1 MKKSMMVAAASAF
14 GLAMAAGAAH
24 ATPSVSLVGT
34 CNISVEYCLFDGN
47 VAGDASSPLIDAA
60 YNGQS
65 PTPSP
70 LLDLADLAFFG
81 EADSGLPAHGGTYIA
96 DFLVSYFAV
105 KAGDQFTLYKVSTP
119 STSFVWSTAGLVNKK
134 GIEHDV
140 SHIAFWGAEPGTP
153 GGGVPEPA
161 TWAMMIAGFGA
172 VGAVLR
178 RRKVAFAA

>member
-1 MKKSMMVAAASAF
+1 MKKSTILAAAA
-14 GLAMAAGAAH
+14 AMALGISAGAAH

-47 VAGDASSPLIDAA
+47 VADASSSPLIDAA
-60 YNGQS
+60 YNGQA

-70 LLDLADLAFFG
+70 LLDLADMAFFG
-81 EADSGLPAHGGTYIA
+81 KVETGLPTHGGTYVA
-96 DFLVSYFAV
+96 DFLVSFFAV
-105 KAGDQFTLYKVSTP
+105 KAGDQFTLYKLDTP
-119 STSFVWSTAGLVNKK
+119 SMSFDWSTAGLVNKK

-140 SHIAFWGAEPGTP
+140 SHIAFWGDDKGPP
-153 GGGVPEPA
+153 GVPEPA

-178 RRKVAFAA
+178 RRQAALTA